1 MKNFFANIG
10 KTIAAW
16 TKEQKIIAAIVAV
29 AGVSVLT
36 VSGVLIYKNV
46 HTEPVAQVVNTE
58 MPVVVEAAEAEA
70 ETETEIKDDNVVVSI
85 PEYKT
90 LGISTDSMEKDLNIY
105 FTDANNKKIS
115 GQNFSVKM
123 VSTKQAAGL
132 SDIVTKITDLDAQ
145 IEACDKSEETNNTN
159 NDTKTGTKA
168 SASNV
173 KSSGNTGDTKSVE
186 AAGSVSETEIE
197 ETAGGLS
204 TDEFATLSEYE
215 QLMLKKID
223 AIEEYKAAVEKLDGK
238 VLVDDDA
245 DGMIYAKDLE
255 SGDFVLC
262 YIPTETY
269 DPADYTVKTTVKDK
283 LEYKAVENIEQKTVA
298 YDASQD
304 TNAAGVVQ
312 EAPKTNTVDY
322 VNSSTSTEYQET
334 TNVSTVNASVST
346 DMNTQEVQYQMSSS
360 DPTQGSTETGT
371 TTNTMILSV
380 PKSAELYSGNADSN
394 HVTSTAAVTGGTI
407 TSAVSSSASVTV
419 TLNPDYTFS
428 LAAADNLSAE
438 ETVNVTFTAVG
449 MDNATTI
456 TADCIVTV
464 HPSTAPILDAD
475 GNQLYLDAAG
485 TMPATYDKYT
495 PGAPLYS
502 AVTKYY
508 GWQTIDGS
516 RYYFDA
522 NGNKVTGKQVIE
534 GQEYTFDNNGALLT
548 SGYGIDVSKW
558 QGNIDWSQVKSV
570 ASFAII
576 RAGFRGSSSG
586 NIAEDPKVDANV
598 KGAKSAGIKVGLYF
612 YSIAMNEAQ
621 AVEEASLAVAIA
633 NRNGGV
639 SLPIY
644 IDMEDSKQTS
654 LSTAER
660 DAIVMA
666 FCRTVQSSGYSAG
679 VYANKNWMT
688 NYLTPSSYSGNISIW
703 IARYN
708 DTLGYDGRYDIW
720 QYSSKGSVPG
730 ISGNVDMNISYF

>member
-10 KTIAAW
+10 KKIAAC
-16 TKEQKIIAAIVAV
+16 TKKQKIIAAIVAV
-29 AGVSVLT
+29 AGVSVIT

-46 HTEPVAQVVNTE
+46 HPESVAQVVNTE
-58 MPVVVEAAEAEA
+58 MPAVVEATEAEA
-70 ETETEIKDDNVVVSI
+70 ETETEIRNDNVVVSI
-85 PEYKT
+85 PEYKP

-115 GQNFSVKM
+115 GQKFSVKM

-132 SDIVTKITDLDAQ
+132 SDIVAKITDLDAQ
-145 IEACDKSEETNNTN
+145 IKACDKSEETI
-159 NDTKTGTKA
+159 GTKA

-173 KSSGNTGDTKSVE
+173 KYSDKAGDTKSVE
-186 AAGSVSETEIE
+186 AAGSISETETE
-197 ETAGGLS
+197 ETAGGLAA
-204 TDEFATLSEYE
+204 DEFATLSEYE

-238 VLVDDDA
+238 VLVDDDS
-245 DGMIYAKDLE
+245 DGMIYAKNLE

-269 DPADYTVKTTVKDK
+269 DPANYTVKTTVKDK
-283 LEYKAVENIEQKTVA
+283 LEYKAVKNIEQKTVA

-304 TNAAGVVQ
+304 TNAVGAVQ

-322 VNSSTSTEYQET
+322 VNASTSTEYQET
-334 TNVSTVNASVST
+334 TNVSTVKSSVSN
-346 DMNTQEVQYQMSSS
+346 DMNTKEVQYQMAAS
-360 DPTQGSTETGT
+360 DPAQGSTETSDTESGT
-371 TTNTMILSV
+371 ITNTMILSV
-380 PKSAELYSGNADSN
+380 PKSAELYSGNADAN
-394 HVTSTAAVTGGTI
+394 HAASAATVTGGTI

-428 LAAADNLSAE
+428 LVAADNLSAE

-456 TADCIVTV
+456 TTDCVVTV

-475 GNQLYLDAAG
+475 GKQLYLDAAG
-485 TMPATYDKYT
+485 TIPATYDKYT

-586 NIAEDPKVDANV
+586 NIAEDPKVDTNV
-598 KGAKSAGIKVGLYF
+598 KGAKAAGIKVGLYF

-644 IDMEDSKQTS
+644 IDMEASKQTS

-666 FCRTVQSSGYSAG
+666 FCRTVQNSGYSAG

-720 QYSSKGSVPG
+720 QYSNKGSVPG